1 MSPRTKERL
10 ISVKEKTV
18 ETMSKLFGVG
28 RISMMR
34 VLTFFVVVD
43 IVGVWTISCIRHG
56 FDIQD
61 IPTGVLGV
69 FTAIVLGKM
78 GQRFAENGGE
88 KKSEDKE

>member
-1 MSPRTKERL
+1 MSPQTKEKL
-10 ISVKEKTV
+10 TKMKESAFSVL
-18 ETMSKLFGVG
+18 SRLFGAG
-28 RISMMR
+28 NISMMR

-43 IVGVWTISCIRHG
+43 IVGVWTISCVKNG
-56 FDIQD
+56 WVIQD

-69 FTAIVLGKM
+69 FTSIVLAKA